1 MENMKKP
8 RHSLRHSLV
17 SRLAM
22 LYAILSFTVLATVG
36 YALYSALVGQLV
48 KRDDAALVT
57 RVEQIRT
64 LLRDVDLLD
73 LIKQKPELFANMLG
87 NREALLVLKFPG
99 QTPLLEV
106 NPGGIA
112 MPEMKP
118 MPADAVLNLS
128 AVRHSVEDDTPFIV
142 VSATAKVTD
151 QQHMARDLQI
161 TTGRLLTERTSMLA
175 AYRMQV
181 FGVALA
187 AALLTAILAY
197 WIARRSLQPVRLLAA
212 QTGAIGIRNLSTRI
226 DSNQAPRELLP
237 LIDGFNAML
246 DRLETSFAQLSQ
258 VSADMAHDLRTPIAN
273 MLGQTEVA
281 LGQKRSID
289 YYEKL
294 LGSNFEELQRL
305 SKMTDNMLFL
315 ARAEHADHAI
325 ECRQLDVAEE
335 LERITN
341 YFEGLAEER
350 EIALVWHG
358 DGTVWADPD
367 LLRRALA
374 NLLSNAVRY
383 ANAGTEITLLSQQNA
398 AGTFM
403 SVENNGPTIEK
414 HHLARLFDRFYR
426 ADASRGESSGASGLG
441 LSIVRSIMLLHQG
454 SWEAVSN
461 DGTTRFTL
469 FFPKSNHL

>member
-1 MENMKKP
+1 MK
-8 RHSLRHSLV
+8 RSRHSLV
-17 SRLAM
+17 SRLA
-22 LYAILSFTVLATVG
+22 LLFALLSFAVLATVG
-36 YALYSALVGQLV
+36 YALYSALVAQLV

-73 LIKQKPELFANMLG
+73 LIHQKPELFANMLG

-99 QTPLLEV
+99 QVPLIEV

-112 MPEMKP
+112 VPEMKP
-118 MPADAVLNLS
+118 MAAGAALDLS
-128 AVRHSVEDDTPFIV
+128 AVHHSVENGTPFIV
-142 VSATAKVTD
+142 VSATARVTD
-151 QQHMARDLQI
+151 PQHAEHELQI

-175 AYRMQV
+175 AYRLQI

-187 AALLTAILAY
+187 AALLAAMLAY
-197 WIARRSLQPVRLLAA
+197 WIARRSLLPLRQLAA
-212 QTGAIGIRNLSTRI
+212 QTGSIGIRNLSTRI
-226 DSNQAPRELLP
+226 DSRNAPRELLS

-258 VSADMAHDLRTPIAN
+258 VSADMAHDLRTPIGN

-281 LGQKRSID
+281 LGQKRSTE

-325 ECRQLDVAEE
+325 ERKPLEVPAE
-335 LERITN
+335 LERIAD

-350 EIALVWHG
+350 GITLAWRG
-358 DGTVWADPD
+358 DGAVWADPN

-383 ANAGTEITLLSQQNA
+383 ADAGTEITLLSQQDA
-398 AGTFM
+398 AGTSI
-403 SVENNGPTIEK
+403 SVENKGPVIEEQ
-414 HHLARLFDRFYR
+414 HLARLFDRFYR
-426 ADASRGESSGASGLG
+426 ADASRRGSSDASGLG

-454 SWEAVSN
+454 SWNAASS

-469 FFPKSNHL
+469 FFPRRDAP

>member
-1 MENMKKP
+1 MNP
-8 RHSLRHSLV
+8 PRHSLV

-22 LYAILSFTVLATVG
+22 LFALLSFAVLATVG
-36 YALYSALVGQLV
+36 YALYSALVAQLV

-73 LIKQKPELFANMLG
+73 LIKQKPELFSNMLG

-99 QTPLLEV
+99 QAPLIEV
-106 NPGGIA
+106 NPGRIA
-112 MPEMKP
+112 VPEMKP
-118 MPADAVLNLS
+118 MAAGAALDLS
-128 AVRHSVEDDTPFIV
+128 AVRHSVENGTPFIV
-142 VSATAKVTD
+142 VSATALVTD
-151 QQHMARDLQI
+151 PQHAEHELQI

-175 AYRMQV
+175 AYRVQI

-187 AALLTAILAY
+187 AALLAAMLAW
-197 WIARRSLQPVRLLAA
+197 WIARRGLLPLRLLAA

-226 DSNQAPRELLP
+226 DSSHAPRELLP

-246 DRLETSFAQLSQ
+246 DRLQTSFAQLSQ
-258 VSADMAHDLRTPIAN
+258 VSADMAHDLRTPIGN

-281 LGQKRSID
+281 LGQKRSTE

-325 ECRQLDVAEE
+325 ERKQLEVAAE
-335 LERITN
+335 LERIAD

-350 EIALVWHG
+350 EITLTWRG

-383 ANAGTEITLLSQQNA
+383 ADAGTQITLLSQQEA
-398 AGTFM
+398 AGTAI
-403 SVENNGPTIEK
+403 SVENRGPVIEK
-414 HHLARLFDRFYR
+414 QHLARLFDRFYR
-426 ADASRGESSGASGLG
+426 ADASRRGSSDASGLG

-454 SWEAVSN
+454 SWDAASSE
-461 DGTTRFTL
+461 GTTRFTL
-469 FFPKSNHL
+469 LFPRQSGVD